1 MASGKHEET
10 LAAYQKSLA
19 IRQQLAE
26 RDKGNAGWQTDL
38 VIGLVKVSTVAEP
51 VQARAALT
59 QARAIAETLAREG
72 KLTAGQ
78 QSWPQ
83 DLRERLAKL
92 PPEQAEAR

>member
-59 QARAIAETLAREG
+59 QARAIDETLAREG